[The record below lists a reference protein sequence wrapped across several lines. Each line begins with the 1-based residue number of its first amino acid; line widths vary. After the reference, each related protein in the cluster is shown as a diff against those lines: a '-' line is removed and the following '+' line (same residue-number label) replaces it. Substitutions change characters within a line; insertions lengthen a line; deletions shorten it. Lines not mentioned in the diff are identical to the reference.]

1 MKTKEFVKKEFD
13 AVKFM
18 RDTRDKI
25 NLEIQNMNFEE
36 LKKYYENRRLKLAKY
51 NAQLV
56 VWVLQQVRLYVI
68 FFGCSSLSAAV

>member
-36 LKKYYENRRLKLAKY
+36 LKKYYEKRRLKLAK
-51 NAQLV
+51 
-56 VWVLQQVRLYVI
+56 
-68 FFGCSSLSAAV
+68 

>member
-1 MKTKEFVKKEFD
+1 LTFVHQKKLYIMKTKEIVKKEFD

-36 LKKYYENRRLKLAKY
+36 LKKYYEKRRLKLAK
-51 NAQLV
+51 
-56 VWVLQQVRLYVI
+56 
-68 FFGCSSLSAAV
+68 

>member
-1 MKTKEFVKKEFD
+1 MTFVHQKKLYIMKTKEIVKKEFD

-36 LKKYYENRRLKLAKY
+36 LKKYYEKRRLKLAK
-51 NAQLV
+51 
-56 VWVLQQVRLYVI
+56 
-68 FFGCSSLSAAV
+68 